1 MADKNTNFEQQT
13 NDDEISLMDL
23 ISVIAKRW
31 KFIFFSTFIA
41 AVLILGYSVYT
52 LKAAPDAPLNKLPN
66 VYQPK
71 VIVRLQESSNSSS
84 LSSMLGSSDLGFLSG
99 LVGGGTGGSSNADL
113 AQALIKG
120 NTLAD
125 QVAGEMDFISKYNIE
140 KYPRTSARR
149 AYTENLTVEYDATT
163 GFLTIGF
170 EDIDPVFATEVV
182 NRSLELLETRFRG
195 LTMES
200 IITRKAFLEQQLE
213 DQEKALDKAQA
224 NLIEF
229 QKTYGI
235 VDIESQ
241 TTAQITELTDLNSS
255 LVQKEVELN
264 NLKGNRRI
272 EDPQVRRLENEIE
285 NLKQL
290 IDAKTM
296 GFQDFSTTSDYIPQ
310 NKLPELTAIYSNLKN
325 EATLISQMYLT
336 FKGQYESVKLEEAD
350 NSKQFQIIERAEVPE
365 LKAKPSRAKICMIVT
380 IAVMFLAVFL
390 SFIFEYFDRVKKDPV
405 ESEKL
410 KEIRKS
416 LSLKK

>member
-71 VIVRLQESSNSSS
+71 VIVRLQESSSSSS
-84 LSSMLGSSDLGFLSG
+84 LSSMLNSSDLGFLSG